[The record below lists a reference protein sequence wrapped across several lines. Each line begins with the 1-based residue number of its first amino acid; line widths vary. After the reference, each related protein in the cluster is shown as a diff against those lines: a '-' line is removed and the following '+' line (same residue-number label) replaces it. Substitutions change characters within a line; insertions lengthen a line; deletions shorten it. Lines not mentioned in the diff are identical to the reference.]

1 MSRWGPNE
9 RNLRTG
15 AALVWGECPWSLS
28 IASGWKIDRDRRSS
42 LLAGKY
48 FPVPERR
55 EFTRQDPRLGF
66 GRATSPTADIRFAVF
81 PCIFPVDQGFAHRD
95 EFATDCPHRHLV
107 CVVGDGDAGTRV
119 GRPKPRGCAG
129 FWARALAKPNRRLC
143 VTGLEC
149 AAVGIC
155 LCCQVRRF
163 GAWPRVGAAGDPA

>member
-1 MSRWGPNE
+1 VGASPPAYSPFRRCNCNGLKPMEILGRPNPLSAECRYVADADGFLFTNFVRVEDYGE
-9 RNLRTG
+9 R
-15 AALVWGECPWSLS
+15 PSS

-95 EFATDCPHRHLV
+95 EFATDCLHRH
-107 CVVGDGDAGTRV
+107 
-119 GRPKPRGCAG
+119 
-129 FWARALAKPNRRLC
+129 
-143 VTGLEC
+143 
-149 AAVGIC
+149 
-155 LCCQVRRF
+155 
-163 GAWPRVGAAGDPA
+163 